1 MMTPPAAT
9 QQPYPSAMPDATIPS
24 RSPKPSRFGLIFGI
38 VATALT
44 LGAIAL
50 AVFAPQLTSAPR
62 LEAPH
67 GWQQVYN
74 GNPGDATALWNNV
87 SGRTGCSFP
96 SEGLDIASDGACV
109 FTPAS
114 SVSLDGGVL
123 IVAQVAPAADVSLA
137 QDAGVL
143 LDNSVIV
150 LISQDGSY
158 QMCIDT
164 CDVFSPRAAGTL
176 ASGSTIAWH
185 TDAFVPNEMAVLYD
199 ADQGTVSLYVNGQ
212 YVDHIAVATGG
223 SPTIALMTSSTGEA
237 LFTHVAIYAGA
248 TS

>member
-1 MMTPPAAT
+1 M
-9 QQPYPSAMPDATIPS
+9 
-24 RSPKPSRFGLIFGI
+24 
-38 VATALT
+38 
-44 LGAIAL
+44 
-50 AVFAPQLTSAPR
+50 
-62 LEAPH
+62 
-67 GWQQVYN
+67 
-74 GNPGDATALWNNV
+74 
-87 SGRTGCSFP
+87 
-96 SEGLDIASDGACV
+96 

-114 SVSLDGGVL
+114 SASLDGGVL

-143 LDNSVIV
+143 LDNSIIV

-164 CDVFSPRAAGTL
+164 CDVFSPRAEGTL

-223 SPTIALMTSSTGEA
+223 SPTIALTTSSTGEA
-237 LFTHVAIYAGA
+237 LFTHVAIYAG
-248 TS
+248 SVS